1 MSCLIISTAVINTIC
16 ISELGIYVAKN
27 ECGLILNYVEPKHT
41 LNWVG
46 AEGEKFQG
54 MPIFFIFLHF
64 YASISKKIPISV
76 GPGGPEPST
85 GPQGRE
91 GLSPCRP
98 SI

>member
-46 AEGEKFQG
+46 AEGGKFQG
-54 MPIFFIFLHF
+54 MPIFLYF
-64 YASISKKIPISV
+64 YASISN
-76 GPGGPEPST
+76 
-85 GPQGRE
+85 
-91 GLSPCRP
+91 
-98 SI
+98 

>member
-46 AEGEKFQG
+46 AEGENFRG
-54 MPIFFIFLHF
+54 CLFFFFFLHF
-64 YASISKKIPISV
+64 YASISN
-76 GPGGPEPST
+76 
-85 GPQGRE
+85 
-91 GLSPCRP
+91 
-98 SI
+98 